1 MGVWDEIK
9 DAISKFKPIEIKQEV
24 VLHGDININYKGNNI
39 HYSVSAEDRQR
50 IGSTEVTPELEAE
63 YERRAEEALRSKE
76 SYLESLPE
84 DERSR
89 LIGETTVASAIGILT
104 RST

>member
-9 DAISKFKPIEIKQEV
+9 DAISRFKPIEVKQKI

-39 HYSVSAEDRQR
+39 HYSVSAEDRLK
-50 IGSTEVTPELEAE
+50 IGSTEVTPELESE
-63 YERRAEEALRSKE
+63 YQRKAEEALRSKE
-76 SYLESLPE
+76 SYLKSLPE
-84 DERSR
+84 KERGR
-89 LIGETTVASAIGILT
+89 IIGETTLSSALDILT